1 MLLFLEWGLLT
12 LAVWVGLLARTANGW
27 TVAGTV
33 LIIGSAIL
41 RKFRTGTFS
50 RRTALDLPLALFLV
64 TALIAWW
71 VAPDRPAAAARFYLY
86 LAAGGVYYAAAN
98 STPRTLTILS
108 DIAVAGAPLAGLA
121 LFAQYDWDALP
132 VRFAITGEVGRWL
145 NTWSPDLGLGLP
157 PWNAFRN
164 MLASVLGL
172 ILPLAAIR
180 WTIHLGRLADELRLE
195 KVEPGARGQE
205 LRRAWW
211 GAAWSG
217 GALALGML
225 ALLLTESRTPWIF
238 MAVAAALG
246 VARWAAA
253 RFRRTRALAASSLI
267 SIGLFCTALLAGLVW
282 VSAPE
287 PLQLLRRFPGPDS
300 VSGREEIYTQA
311 WHLSKDT
318 PFTGGGLAA
327 FPALYAT
334 YVRVIPHRAFL
345 DEDTGNSAYLN
356 ILVEQGWPG
365 LSAFLLL
372 LGAAIRAYT
381 WRLNS
386 PLAGYRPFVLAGG
399 LGLAFVIVQGF
410 VHATLVAT
418 RAVPVLLLPIGMAL
432 AAPPPV
438 PEARTAAK
446 RISAGEKGAPAL
458 WMVPL
463 SGMIIFL
470 SLLFGRFWAAS
481 WHTNW
486 GALAMNRVLLEGFP
500 RDEWDDS
507 PQVERLEPAT
517 AWFEKALQADPALA
531 TAHHRLGRIAMLRRD
546 YGTARAHLETAH
558 AGLPQHRGILKALAY
573 SYAWDGEEGPALDLL
588 RGFPEAENE
597 LDAYVIWWEE
607 QGRED
612 LVQVAGR
619 LRSALRR

>member
-1 MLLFLEWGLLT
+1 M
-12 LAVWVGLLARTANGW
+12 
-27 TVAGTV
+27 
-33 LIIGSAIL
+33 IIGSAIL
-41 RKFRTGTFS
+41 RKLRTGTFS
-50 RRTALDLPLALFLV
+50 RRTPLDLPLTLFLV

-86 LAAGGVYYAAAN
+86 LAACGVYYAAAN

-108 DIAVAGAPLAGLA
+108 DIAVAVAPLAGLA
-121 LFAQYDWDALP
+121 LIAQYDWDVLP
-132 VRFAITGEVGRWL
+132 VRFAFTGEVGRWL
-145 NTWSPDLGLGLP
+145 NSWSPDLGLGLP
-157 PWNAFRN
+157 PWNSFRN

-172 ILPLAAIR
+172 FLPLAAIR
-180 WTIHLGRLADELRLE
+180 VAMHLSSLTGLLRLNRRE
-195 KVEPGARGQE
+195 AGARDGE

-211 GAAWSG
+211 HAAWSAG
-217 GALALGML
+217 VLALGAL

-246 VARWAAA
+246 LARWAAA

-287 PLQLLRRFPGPDS
+287 PLNLLRQFPGPDS
-300 VSGREEIYTQA
+300 VTGREEIYTQA
-311 WHLSKDT
+311 WNLSKDT
-318 PFTGGGLAA
+318 PFTGGGLAS

-386 PLAGYRPFVLAGG
+386 PLAAYRPFVLAGG

-418 RAVPVLLLPIGMAL
+418 RAIPLFLFPVGMAL
-432 AAPPPV
+432 AAAPAA
-438 PEARTAAK
+438 PEAREAEK
-446 RISAGEKGAPAL
+446 RISAGAKGTPAL

-470 SLLFGRFWAAS
+470 SLLFGHSWAAS
-481 WHTNW
+481 WHANW
-486 GALAMNRVLLEGFP
+486 GALAMDRVVLAGFP
-500 RDEWDDS
+500 RDEWDEN
-507 PQVERLEPAT
+507 PPVERLEPAVN
-517 AWFEKALQADPALA
+517 WFERALQADPESA

-546 YGTARAHLETAH
+546 YGTALAHLEPAH
-558 AGLPQHRGILKALAY
+558 ARQPQHRGIQKALAY
-573 SYAWDGEEGPALDLL
+573 SYAWAGEEGPALDLL
-588 RGFPEAENE
+588 RRLPEAENE
-597 LDAYVIWWEE
+597 LDAYVIWWEA

-612 LVQVAGR
+612 LAQVAGR